1 MNTENGENTITNL
14 CFWRK
19 WVRLVSKA
27 QVRKG
32 KLIPKVIVLLKQW
45 AVKSAWRG
53 RKGERHRKKVDA
65 SKHRGAFASEEQ
77 WLRERGTREL
87 EGKNILVRDVNPW
100 CRDFW
105 REHITPRLWGFSPV
119 TAFLFDVLYFFLEF
133 CFEDYLLSLVSL
145 KLQERIS
152 LNSSIFSQ
160 RSLDLKDIVPLLA
173 STALLNSWHKRVLID
188 LCTFALCTDAVLLL
202 PGY

>member
-1 MNTENGENTITNL
+1 MNTGNGENTITKL

-32 KLIPKVIVLLKQW
+32 KLIPKVIVSLKQW
-45 AVKSAWRG
+45 TVISAWRG

-65 SKHRGAFASEEQ
+65 SKHRGAFASEKQ
-77 WLRERGTREL
+77 WLQERGTREL

-105 REHITPRLWGFSPV
+105 REHITPRFSQV
-119 TAFLFDVLYFFLEF
+119 TAFLFDVLYFSLKL

-160 RSLDLKDIVPLLA
+160 RSPDLKDIVPLLA
-173 STALLNSWHKRVLID
+173 STALLNSWH
-188 LCTFALCTDAVLLL
+188 
-202 PGY
+202 